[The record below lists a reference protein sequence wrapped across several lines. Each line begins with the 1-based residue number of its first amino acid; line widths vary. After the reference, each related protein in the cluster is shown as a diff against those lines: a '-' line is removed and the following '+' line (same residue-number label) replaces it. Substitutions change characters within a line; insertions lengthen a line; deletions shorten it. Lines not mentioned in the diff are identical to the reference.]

1 MSTLYNLEP
10 QPTAKVV
17 LQTTL
22 GEVELE
28 LFAKQIPL
36 ASRNF
41 LQHCLDGYYN
51 GTIFH
56 RVVPGFIV
64 QGGDPTGT
72 GFGGESVFEDGAPFE
87 DEFHSR
93 LKYNRR
99 GLLGMANSG
108 KENDN
113 GSQFFFTLGVTPE
126 LAGKNTLFGRV
137 VGDTIFNVIKMG
149 DVDMAEEG
157 GERPLYPTKITGAE
171 ILVNPFEDM
180 VKRELTARSTGT
192 KAEKA
197 TKKPKRKAG
206 KALLS
211 FGDEDEG
218 VEVPAVKKPKFNTK
232 LVSGGVNAASNPA
245 NEAAKASKPP
255 TKPKPARS
263 PSPPPPPPSKHESTV
278 VTSESLKESKP
289 NIRSASSPSPTPSPP
304 PVSKQNKTLANTE
317 AEYAALKASLRR
329 TGPTTT
335 AVKEKPKSALEA
347 MIPSTSTR
355 GRKRGAVK
363 ESDEARALAMFKA
376 FKNKLDTVDANSS
389 EEDAKSEDHE
399 DKIGSKGDEIAARAQ
414 DEDEEAALCDLH
426 FIVNCQSCGNWTANG
441 DDDDDTGEGWLRHKL
456 SFAKDRLGKDL
467 EWKRKNEEELLVV
480 DPREKAKELGL
491 GKSGSKDRKG
501 REWDKGR
508 EGKGGKVK

>member
-22 GEVELE
+22 GDVELE

-56 RVVPGFIV
+56 RVVPGFII

-99 GLLGMANSG
+99 GLLGMANGG

-137 VGDTIFNVIKMG
+137 VGDTIFNVVKMG

-157 GERPLYPTKITGAE
+157 GDRPLYPTKITGTE
-171 ILVNPFEDM
+171 ILVNPFDDM
-180 VKRELTARSTGT
+180 VKRELTARSAQS
-192 KAEKA
+192 KSEKP
-197 TKKPKRKAG
+197 TKKSKRKAE

-211 FGDEDEG
+211 FGDEDDG
-218 VEVPAVKKPKFNTK
+218 VEVPAVKKPKFNTA
-232 LVSGGVNAASNPA
+232 LVSAEEKMGSVTKAASK
-245 NEAAKASKPP
+245 AKMPLPKS
-255 TKPKPARS
+255 KPARS
-263 PSPPPPPPSKHESTV
+263 PSPPQPSVIGASLA
-278 VTSESLKESKP
+278 TSEHVKESKP
-289 NIRSASSPSPTPSPP
+289 TLRSASSPSPTPTPP
-304 PVSKQNKTLANTE
+304 PVSKQSKALANTE

-329 TGPTTT
+329 SGPSTS
-335 AVKEKPKSALEA
+335 AIKEKPKSALEA

-376 FKNKLDTVDANSS
+376 FKNKLDTVDADSS
-389 EEDAKSEDHE
+389 DEDARLENPDVKN
-399 DKIGSKGDEIAARAQ
+399 GSKHDETP
-414 DEDEEAALCDLH
+414 DETRGDEEAALCDLH
-426 FIVNCQSCGNWTANG
+426 FIVNCQSCGNWATNG

-480 DPREKAKELGL
+480 DPREKAKELGIIKP
-491 GKSGSKDRKG
+491 GPKERKG
-501 REWDKGR
+501 RDWDKAR
-508 EGKGGKVK
+508 EGNSGRVK